1 MPKYPKSDIAFNPPL
16 VDGTP
21 EIGRVLAEFMD
32 KQIRLIT
39 TSAETEFGIANVPQ
53 GTVLKLLSGFVT
65 VIDTRQPRSRSDFE
79 SLGVS
84 SEVLAFVINKLKEA
98 RIIRDYESDTYELTH
113 DTLAKHLASQRDDQT
128 AAILEIVKLVKNGY
142 ETHKSDATSFLSR
155 FGLEQLDRYEDAI
168 QRERRLENE
177 EWDFVYHSRKYWRRI
192 DLKKRRQTIGLAFA
206 AIFFAF
212 LALVAGYNFLATKAA
227 QAEAADNLNLAEVS
241 SQKLANTTE
250 ALKLS
255 RTDPTEAFGV
265 LHQEEEQPIGLD
277 TISKANT
284 DSTFLQKQT
293 LRLFRLLGYKPPE
306 KPTESD
312 PSYINRDLISAF
324 SENPFYQEKL
334 TVKADSITEMPF
346 SKVKGLVLDNDSQY
360 LLHYFS
366 GSNQIYINHINDSL
380 PYALLNK
387 PDSLGR
393 LLEDPITAKSLKPIT
408 TMELVAEEDL
418 LWTGHADGSV
428 YEWNLRN
435 EEQKPTRKYWFEPQ
449 GEVVAITHLGDDEFY
464 VAVDSI
470 VYHLEVRRNRY
481 VSTFVMGFNRNIKLM
496 DVNPKNQNE
505 FVIVKDRSNEILR
518 CFNDQSILPDER
530 RVSKAFDNIDLEAV
544 SAISYTPD
552 GESIIAGFE
561 GDIIKKWKVNRP
573 ENYDAMIGHA
583 GLITSIAF
591 YPNNKNWDFILTGG
605 MDKTAILWNRKGQI
619 KKRFVG
625 HLEPIHTVGFTESKS
640 NQELFIY
647 TSDESGDVR
656 FWYNGLMASQG
667 RSTNGPIRTM
677 AISPKENLVAFSCIG
692 KQEAGMYYLWYF
704 GDKDSLVTRQQRI
717 KPLSDRAGNIVALKF
732 NEDGKQIVVGAT
744 NDLVT
749 VEPVDGSAGY
759 EDYRSTKND
768 QIPITDGITSLDIN
782 QEYVLIGNRKLLID
796 NRSYR
801 TQNMALLRS
810 RVKNKYVDYISLPHN
825 LDRSAVSVVRFSSKK
840 GYVFTGCENGMI
852 YKWDF
857 ISKPP
862 KVVDSLKGHSSR
874 ITAIDLTRDDGYLLS
889 GSLDNTAI
897 VWKYDG
903 KTEGYVRQRFS
914 DLSEIMSNY
923 ALHASDVTDVG
934 FKPLSTSEEV
944 DYFLTASTDHY
955 VKLWH
960 YVEKN
965 DTITF
970 QQEPN
975 IISHAEAIKAAGY
988 SYDGQLIITGGSDRI
1003 IKVWPNTSA
1012 DEIISRIQ
1020 TRKPW

>member
-1 MPKYPKSDIAFNPPL
+1 MPKHPKSDITFNPPL

-39 TSAETEFGIANVPQ
+39 KNAEAQFGVKNVPQ
-53 GTVLKLLSGFVT
+53 GVVLKLLSGFVT
-65 VIDTRQPRSRSDFE
+65 EIDTRQPRSRGDFQ

-84 SEVLAFVINKLKEA
+84 PDVLTFIVNKLKEA
-98 RIIRDYESDTYELTH
+98 RIIRDYESETYELTH

-142 ETHKSDATSFLSR
+142 DTHKSDATTFLSR
-155 FGLEQLDRYEDAI
+155 FGLEQLDRYEEPI
-168 QRERRLENE
+168 QRERRLTNE
-177 EWDFVYHSRKYWRRI
+177 EWDFVDSSRRYWRKLDI
-192 DLKKRRQTIGLAFA
+192 KKRRQTIGLAVL

-212 LALVAGYNFLATKAA
+212 LALVAGYNYLATKAA

-241 SQKLANTTE
+241 SKKLANTTE

-265 LHQEEEQPIGLD
+265 LHQDEETPIAVD
-277 TISKANT
+277 TLAEANT

-293 LRLFRLLGYKPPE
+293 MRLFRLLGYTPPE
-306 KPTESD
+306 KPKESD

-334 TVKADSITEMPF
+334 TVMADSITNMPF
-346 SKVKGLVLDNDSQY
+346 SKVKGLVLDNDLQY
-360 LLHYFS
+360 LLHNFA
-366 GSNQIYINHINDSL
+366 GSNQIYINHINDSI
-380 PYALLNK
+380 PNALLNK

-393 LLEDPITAKSLKPIT
+393 LLDTMAAISLEPIT
-408 TMELVAEEDL
+408 TIEMLGNEDL
-418 LWTGHADGSV
+418 LWTGHTDGSV
-428 YEWNLRN
+428 YEWNLRR
-435 EEQKPTRKYWFEPQ
+435 EEQEPTRKYWFDPK
-449 GEVVAITHLGDDEFY
+449 GEVVAIEHLGKDEFY

-470 VYHLEVRRNRY
+470 VYHLEVIGNRY

-496 DVNPKNQNE
+496 DVNPNNQNE

-518 CFNDQSILPDER
+518 CFNDQSIPPDER
-530 RVSKAFDNIDLEAV
+530 RVTSAFDNIDSEAV

-552 GESIIAGFE
+552 GGSIIAGFE

-573 ENYDAMIGHA
+573 EDYDALSGHA

-591 YPNNKNWDFILTGG
+591 YPDNKDWDFILTGG
-605 MDKTAILWNRKGQI
+605 MDKTAILWNRRGQI

-625 HLEPIHTVGFTESKS
+625 HLEPIHTVGFAEGK
-640 NQELFIY
+640 NNKEVFVY

-656 FWYNGLMASQG
+656 FWYNGLTSDQA
-667 RSTNGPIRTM
+667 RVTNGPIRTM
-677 AISPKENLVAFSCIG
+677 AISPAENLVAYSCIG
-692 KQEAGMYYLWYF
+692 QEEAGTYYLWYF
-704 GDKDSLVTRQQRI
+704 GNKDSLVIRQQRI
-717 KPLSDRAGNIVALKF
+717 NPRTDRAGNIVALKF
-732 NEDGKQIVVGAT
+732 NEDGAQIVVGAT

-749 VEPVDGSAGY
+749 VEPVDGGARY
-759 EDYRSTKND
+759 EDYRSSNND
-768 QIPITDGITSLDIN
+768 KIPITDGITSLDIN
-782 QEYVLIGNRKLLID
+782 QEYVLIGNRKLQLD
-796 NRSYR
+796 NRSYN

-810 RVKNKYVDYISLPHN
+810 REKNKYIDYISLPHN
-825 LDRSAVSVVRFSSKK
+825 LDRSAVNVVRFSSKK

-852 YKWDF
+852 YKWDY

-874 ITAIDLTRDDGYLLS
+874 ITAINLTRDDGYILS
-889 GSLDNTAI
+889 GSLDNTAVI
-897 VWKYDG
+897 WKYNG
-903 KTEGYVRQRFS
+903 EKKRYVKQRFS
-914 DLSEIMSNY
+914 DLSEIISNY
-923 ALHASDVTDVG
+923 ASHASDVTDVG
-934 FKPLSTSEEV
+934 FRPLSTSEEV

-960 YVEKN
+960 FIEKDN
-965 DTITF
+965 MITF

-975 IISHAEAIKAAGY
+975 IISHAEAIKSAGY
-988 SYDGQLIITGGSDRI
+988 SYDGKLIITGGSDRI